1 MQLVKAQRDAL
12 LKPLAVVAGIVER
25 RHTLPILAN
34 ILIRKEGPRVS
45 FVSTDIEVQI
55 KTHADIGSGN
65 ENFATTVGARKL
77 LDILR
82 ALPESGEVTLSH
94 AARKMTVQSGKSRFN
109 LQTLAAEEFPSVAQ
123 PEHYAV
129 TLSLPQKTL
138 KHLIAMVHFSMAQ
151 QDIRYYLNGLL
162 LVVDG
167 KQVIA
172 VATDGHRLAYC
183 SAETEAGDAATA
195 DGRERQEVIIPRK
208 SVLEL
213 QRLLGDGDE
222 PVTISLAP
230 NQVRFT
236 FDAIEIVS
244 KLVEGKFPDYQRVI
258 PSGYTKS
265 FSIAREDWL
274 RALQR
279 VAILTSDKF
288 KGVRFVFF
296 EDALKISSTNAD
308 QEDAQDEI
316 EIAYPHAA
324 LDIGFNVSYL
334 LDVLNN
340 LKNEQVQVSVG
351 DAKSSALITVP
362 HNSDGKSQNNDGNSQ
377 SSDFKY
383 VLMPMRI

>member
-1 MQLVKAQRDAL
+1 MQLIKAPRDAL
-12 LKPLAVVAGIVER
+12 LKPLATVSGIVER

-34 ILIRKEGPRVS
+34 ILIKKEGERVS
-45 FVSTDIEVQI
+45 FLSTDIEVQI
-55 KTHADIGSGN
+55 RTHADIGVGGEDAS
-65 ENFATTVGARKL
+65 TTVAARKL

-82 ALPESGEVTLSH
+82 ALPETGEVTLSTT
-94 AARKMTVQSGKSRFN
+94 AKKMTVQSGKSRFN
-109 LQTLAAEEFPSVAQ
+109 LQTLAAEDFPTVAQ
-123 PEHYAV
+123 PESYLASF
-129 TLSLPQKTL
+129 SLPQKTL
-138 KHLIAMVHFSMAQ
+138 KHLIGMVHFSMAQ

-183 SAETEAGDAATA
+183 AVETDTNAEA
-195 DGRERQEVIIPRK
+195 RHEVIVPRK

-213 QRLLGDGDE
+213 QRLLADDE
-222 PVTISLAP
+222 APVTIDIAP

-236 FDAIEIVS
+236 FDNVELVS

-258 PSGYTKS
+258 PSGYSKS
-265 FSIAREDWL
+265 FDIGRDDWL

-279 VAILTSDKF
+279 VAILTTDKF
-288 KGVRFVFF
+288 KGVRFVLS
-296 EDALKISSTNAD
+296 EDAVKISSTNAD

-316 EIAYPHAA
+316 EIAFPHGS

-340 LKNEQVQVSVG
+340 LKTEQVTVSVG
-351 DAKSSALITVP
+351 DSNSSALITLP
-362 HNSDGKSQNNDGNSQ
+362 GEEA
-377 SSDFKY
+377 FKY
-383 VLMPMRI
+383 VVMPMRI